1 MYYLQEICAED
12 RPCEQIIFFFFF
24 FFLNLWQG
32 SFREPQPI
40 RKHVEKHGLFQKSYK
55 TIQKNIFKVHC
66 LPFYLRGTSQ
76 PAHYCDFSP
85 FNTHP
90 LKLMSY

>member
-40 RKHVEKHGLFQKSYK
+40 RKHVENMVFSKKVTKSYK
-55 TIQKNIFKVHC
+55 RTS
-66 LPFYLRGTSQ
+66 LRFIVY
-76 PAHYCDFSP
+76 HFI
-85 FNTHP
+85 
-90 LKLMSY
+90 